1 MTLPGTVIHWLLAF
15 AAAGAVLFF
24 FIGLPSY
31 LERRP
36 DRPLW
41 VRGLHDLSLLLA
53 LAHATGAFFLP
64 PRSDN
69 FAAAGIVMY
78 TATVALFLS
87 AMEAARGTRLQRA
100 FIDHPLPDRLITA
113 GPYRWVRHP
122 FYLGYIIGALAPSI
136 AIDNSWMTFIT
147 VVMIAICLSAAFREE
162 RVWLSGPRADAYRE
176 YQRRTGM
183 FMPRMPRRAASI
195 GPTG

>member
-1 MTLPGTVIHWLLAF
+1 MTLPGSVIHWLFTL

-41 VRGLHDLSLLLA
+41 VRGIHDLSLLLA
-53 LAHATGAFFLP
+53 LAHVTGAFLLQ

-78 TATVALFLS
+78 TASVTLFLS
-87 AMEAARGTRLQRA
+87 AMDAARGTRLQRA
-100 FIDHPLPDRLITA
+100 FIDHPLPDRLITT

-122 FYLGYIIGALAPSI
+122 FYLGYVIGALAPSI
-136 AIDNSWMTFIT
+136 AIDNVWIT
-147 VVMIAICLSAAFREE
+147 LISAVMIAISLSAAVREE

-176 YQRRTGM
+176 YRRRTGM
-183 FMPRMPRRAASI
+183 FVPRMPRRAASI
-195 GPTG
+195 DPTG

>member
-1 MTLPGTVIHWLLAF
+1 MTLPGSVIHWLFAL

-41 VRGLHDLSLLLA
+41 VRGIHDLSLLLA
-53 LAHATGAFFLP
+53 LAHVTGAFLLQ

-78 TATVALFLS
+78 TASVTLFLS
-87 AMEAARGTRLQRA
+87 AMDAARGTRLQRA
-100 FIDHPLPDRLITA
+100 FIDHPLPDRLITT

-122 FYLGYIIGALAPSI
+122 FYLGYVIGALAPSI
-136 AIDNSWMTFIT
+136 AIDNVWIT
-147 VVMIAICLSAAFREE
+147 LISAVMIAISLSAAVREE
-162 RVWLSGPRADAYRE
+162 RVWLSGARADAYRE
-176 YQRRTGM
+176 YRRRTGM
-183 FMPRMPRRAASI
+183 FVPRMPRRAASI
-195 GPTG
+195 DPTG